1 MKGMLMMMPVM
12 RPPMMETAREMARTV
27 NWMPAWFTTMITM
40 TILMMMT
47 MTILIMMM
55 TTILIMMLMKIL
67 MMTWALA
74 VYPGPA
80 STAGSSA

>member
-12 RPPMMETAREMARTV
+12 RPPMMETAREMPRTV
-27 NWMPAWFTTMITM
+27 NWMPAWFITMITM
-40 TILMMMT
+40 MILMMMT
-47 MTILIMMM
+47 
-55 TTILIMMLMKIL
+55 TTILIMMLMTIL